1 MALEQPLAR
10 RPTVGVGAATTASA
24 TGIQRSPR
32 DVAATWRAIFT
43 PIAAVSAV
51 TRSIDPARID
61 IRTASAATAR
71 PAAFSSGAITTA
83 TAVADRILTVATAT
97 PAPAA
102 TALAAAD
109 RIAVVMQDHAV
120 ARDHDAV
127 PTVPARAT
135 PAAVKVSRPA
145 APATAASAARR
156 AFNVVIGRI
165 RRGEIQ
171 GGKTIP
177 AIAAVAPI
185 GSPAY
190 AAHPRLA
197 DDQGTRLGMRG
208 HAERD
213 QRQAKT
219 ELQRHTARLVDS
231 IRDRVR
237 MSQRQARIRVHR
249 WFILGVDSR
258 AASRVR
264 LHLEHRGRSRQNR
277 DLDLAGTW
285 NTGVAGRAFE

>member
-32 DVAATWRAIFT
+32 DVAATRRAIFT

-51 TRSIDPARID
+51 TRSIDPAGID
-61 IRTASAATAR
+61 IRTAS
-71 PAAFSSGAITTA
+71 
-83 TAVADRILTVATAT
+83 
-97 PAPAA
+97 AA

-145 APATAASAARR
+145 SSATAATSARR
-156 AFNVVIGRI
+156 PFNIVIGRV
-165 RRGEIQ
+165 RRREIQ
-171 GGKTIP
+171 GGITIP
-177 AIAAVAPI
+177 AIAAVTAI
-185 GSPAY
+185 GRPAC
-190 AAHPRLA
+190 AARPRFA
-197 DDQGTRLGMRG
+197 DDQGARSGMMG
-208 HAERD
+208 ESKRD
-213 QRQAKT
+213 QSQAKT

-231 IRDRVR
+231 IRYRVR